1 MVDRRT
7 DTMATVVS
15 MTFLLVPSDVRVSAS
30 VWLQASG
37 RDALVRLTDGRWCGL
52 GTFNRN
58 WVAYGNYIYLYIYNR
73 GYLAVMTGH
82 FVIPEP
88 TFGGQ
93 FLMRGHCTK
102 IPQQAWCWCLH

>member
-15 MTFLLVPSDVRVSAS
+15 MTFLFVFSDVTVSVS

-52 GTFNRN
+52 GPFDRN
-58 WVAYGNYIYLYIYNR
+58 WVAYSNYIYLYIYTIEDT
-73 GYLAVMTGH
+73 L
-82 FVIPEP
+82 PS
-88 TFGGQ
+88 
-93 FLMRGHCTK
+93 
-102 IPQQAWCWCLH
+102 

>member
-1 MVDRRT
+1 MVDSQT

-58 WVAYGNYIYLYIYNR
+58 WVAYSNYIRDVRKPNFCSVSVYKNPNRTEPNRSQKVKSEISVSAVFLKTEFVSYI
-73 GYLAVMTGH
+73 
-82 FVIPEP
+82 
-88 TFGGQ
+88 
-93 FLMRGHCTK
+93 
-102 IPQQAWCWCLH
+102 